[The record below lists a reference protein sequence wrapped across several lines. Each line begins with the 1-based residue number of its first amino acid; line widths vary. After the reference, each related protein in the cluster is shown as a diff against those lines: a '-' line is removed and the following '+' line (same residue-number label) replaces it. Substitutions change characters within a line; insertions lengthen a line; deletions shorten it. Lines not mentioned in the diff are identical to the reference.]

1 MESQKIMNQ
10 MLKNRVAI
18 ITGSGRGIGKAAAI
32 MLAKEGAKVVI
43 SDIDPEPAQQTVAEI
58 QQAGGE
64 AISYIG
70 DVTGD
75 AFARN
80 IINTAAEKW
89 GAIHII
95 INNAGV
101 TWDSM
106 IHKMT
111 DKQWDTIMDLHL
123 KAPFRII
130 RAAKPWFCDAAKKE
144 IEQTGKAVARKII
157 NISSISGT
165 TGNAGQANYSAAKSG
180 MIGLTKTMS
189 KEWGRYNVQC
199 NAVAFGAIE
208 TRLSAPKEEGVS
220 VEKDGETISLGIPKQ
235 IRDIATMMIPLGRLG
250 TPQEAAGPILFLA
263 STLSDYVSG
272 EVITVSGGL

>member
-1 MESQKIMNQ
+1 MEQ
-10 MLKNRVAI
+10 MFKNKVAI
-18 ITGSGRGIGKAAAI
+18 ITGSGRGIGKAAAV
-32 MLAKEGAKVVI
+32 MLAKAGAKVVV
-43 SDIDPEPAQQTVAEI
+43 SDIDPEPAKETVSEI

-64 AISYIG
+64 AVSYIG

-75 AFARN
+75 DFAHK
-80 IINTAAEKW
+80 IITTAGEKW
-89 GAIHII
+89 GAIHIV
-95 INNAGV
+95 INNAGF

-111 DKQWDTIMDLHL
+111 DKQWDAIMNLHL

-157 NISSISGT
+157 NITSISGT

-199 NAVAFGAIE
+199 NAIAFGAIN
-208 TRLSAPKEEGVS
+208 TRLSAPKEEGAS
-220 VEKDGETISLGIPKQ
+220 MEKDGEVISLGIPKQ
-235 IRDIATMMIPLGRLG
+235 IREIATMMIPLGRLG
-250 TPQEAAGPILFLA
+250 TPQEAAGSIFFLA
-263 STLSDYVSG
+263 SPLSDYVSG
-272 EVITVSGGL
+272 EVLTVSGGL

>member
-1 MESQKIMNQ
+1 
-10 MLKNRVAI
+10 MLKDRVAI

-32 MLAKEGAKVVI
+32 MLATAGAKVVI

-58 QQAGGE
+58 EQAGGE

-75 AFARN
+75 DFAQN
-80 IINTAAEKW
+80 IINAAAEKW

-95 INNAGV
+95 INNAGF

-111 DKQWDTIMDLHL
+111 DKQWDTIMNLHL

-130 RAAKPWFCDAAKKE
+130 RAAKPWICDAAKKE

-165 TGNAGQANYSAAKSG
+165 TGNAGQVNYSAAKAG

-199 NAVAFGAIE
+199 NAIAFGAIE
-208 TRLSAPKEEGVS
+208 TRLSAPKEEGIS

-235 IRDIATMMIPLGRLG
+235 IREIATMMIPLGRLG

-263 STLSDYVSG
+263 SSLSDYVSG

>member
-1 MESQKIMNQ
+1 
-10 MLKNRVAI
+10 MLKDKVAI
-18 ITGSGRGIGKAAAI
+18 ITGSGRGIGKSAAM
-32 MLAKEGAKVVI
+32 MLAKAGARVVI
-43 SDIDPEPAQQTVAEI
+43 SDIDPEPAEATVSEI
-58 QQAGGE
+58 NKAGGE
-64 AISYIG
+64 AISHVG
-70 DVTGD
+70 DVTGEN
-75 AFARN
+75 FAQN
-80 IINTAAEKW
+80 IINAAAEKW
-89 GAIHII
+89 GGIHII
-95 INNAGV
+95 INNAGF

-199 NAVAFGAIE
+199 NAIAFGAID
-208 TRLSAPKEEGVS
+208 TRLSAPKEEGAS
-220 VEKDGETISLGIPKQ
+220 MEKDGEIISLGIPKQ
-235 IRDIATMMIPLGRLG
+235 IREIATMMIPLGRLG
-250 TPQEAAGPILFLA
+250 TPEEAAGPILFLA
-263 STLSDYVSG
+263 SPLSDYVSG

>member
-1 MESQKIMNQ
+1 MLDQ
-10 MLKNRVAI
+10 MLKDRVAI

-32 MLAKEGAKVVI
+32 MLAKSGAKVVI
-43 SDIDPEPAQQTVAEI
+43 SDIDPEPAQEVVTEI
-58 QQAGGE
+58 QDAGGE

-75 AFARN
+75 DFANN
-80 IINTAAEKW
+80 IINCAAQKW

-95 INNAGV
+95 INNAGF

-111 DKQWDTIMDLHL
+111 DKQWNTIIDLHL

-144 IEQTGKAVARKII
+144 IEKRGKAVARKII

-199 NAVAFGAIE
+199 NAIAFGAID
-208 TRLSAPKEEGVS
+208 TRLSAPKEEGAS
-220 VEKDGETISLGIPKQ
+220 MEKDGEVISLGIPKQ
-235 IRDIATMMIPLGRLG
+235 IREIATMMIPLGRLG

-263 STLSDYVSG
+263 SHLSDYVSG